1 MLDDADLGGRVGF
14 TQETMKVALKRHTFP
29 KAPFPTHLR
38 SMKWKRLTSAS
49 KSMTYERTIWGRNVR
64 KEGREANLGT
74 TAEGAH
80 GDRLKIGYRLIGP
93 EGERERREKRKSE
106 KGEEN

>member
-1 MLDDADLGGRVGF
+1 
-14 TQETMKVALKRHTFP
+14 MKVALKRYTFP

-38 SMKWKRLTSAS
+38 RMKWKRLTSAS
-49 KSMTYERTIWGRNVR
+49 KSMTYERMIRKRNPR

-80 GDRLKIGYRLIGP
+80 GDRLKIGYRLVGP
-93 EGERERREKRKSE
+93 EGKREGRGKRKSE
-106 KGEEN
+106 KRGAELKRRKAGNEKGKGVR